1 MRPGRGRDLRGAKT
15 GMFAAPAD
23 IDSIIMVTQPLR
35 ERIGLGLP
43 GAALLIFSLSSAL
56 FAETVT
62 LPAVASVIGAGG
74 VPFVSDVRVF
84 NTSYTDV
91 LTVTAVYRFNGAA
104 QTFQLAARE
113 AKAFDDIAVS
123 LFASPGGLGAVEFS
137 SPAPQGTLVVS
148 SQLRSPVD
156 GGGFVGMFIPGLAPT
171 DAGAVTVLT
180 SLVNGDSRTNVG
192 VYNPN
197 GNAVTA
203 TIRLFDGPV
212 LLGTTSVNLA
222 AHGVTQINNIY
233 GVVGFGSLV
242 RNNGYATVES
252 SDGPLFTYAAEAD
265 NKSGDLILVVGAK
278 DTAAPPGFNPPTAT
292 VVAATA
298 TPTGA
303 PATATPTP
311 TPTNPPTIVVSLVAT
326 QFQWTFSGT
335 PDASGSTFTARVGQT
350 YQLQVRDGDPA
361 GTLSHGFGGVPS
373 LGIAAVSPLTAGGPP
388 TSRIFTPTSA
398 QVGTHIFACDQSS
411 CGNGHNDMIGTI
423 RVIN

>member
-1 MRPGRGRDLRGAKT
+1 S
-15 GMFAAPAD
+15 D
-23 IDSIIMVTQPLR
+23 I
-35 ERIGLGLP
+35 
-43 GAALLIFSLSSAL
+43 
-56 FAETVT
+56 
-62 LPAVASVIGAGG
+62 
-74 VPFVSDVRVF
+74 RVF

-91 LTVTAVYRFNGAA
+91 LTVTAVYRFNGAT

-113 AKAFDDIAVS
+113 AKAFDDIVGN
-123 LFASPGGLGAVEFS
+123 LFGTPGSLGAVEFT
-137 SPAPQGTLVVS
+137 SPAPPGTLVVS
-148 SQLRSPVD
+148 SQLRSPAG

-222 AHGVTQINNIY
+222 PHGVTQINNIY
-233 GVVGFGSLV
+233 GVVGFGNLV

-292 VVAATA
+292 PSSGVPV
-298 TPTGA
+298 
-303 PATATPTP
+303 PTP
-311 TPTNPPTIVVSLVAT
+311 TPTA
-326 QFQWTFSGT
+326 
-335 PDASGSTFTARVGQT
+335 
-350 YQLQVRDGDPA
+350 
-361 GTLSHGFGGVPS
+361 
-373 LGIAAVSPLTAGGPP
+373 
-388 TSRIFTPTSA
+388 TPTSGSQTITINVKA
-398 QVGTHIFACDQSS
+398 WDFSPGGPVSGPLILKVGTTYRLPLS
-411 CGNGHNDMIGTI
+411 NP
-423 RVIN
+423 